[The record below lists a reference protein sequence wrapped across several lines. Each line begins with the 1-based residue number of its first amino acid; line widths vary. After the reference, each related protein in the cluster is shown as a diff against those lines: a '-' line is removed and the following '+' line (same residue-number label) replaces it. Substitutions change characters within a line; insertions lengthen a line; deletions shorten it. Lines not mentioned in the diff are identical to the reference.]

1 MLGQVQFEEIHTES
15 ECSQSDEDEES
26 YNTSI
31 LDVFKEIEI
40 RGDGHCLFRAL
51 SLGAFG
57 YQEYHLTVREMAWDY
72 IDTNRNRFK
81 KIIDQEM
88 DSYIVNMRKSRT
100 WGGHIE
106 IIGFA
111 ELFETNI
118 FIYDLVIDLE
128 PRHKMEY
135 SNSFNTVRLMYRN
148 NDHYNLLTK
157 KNTELK
163 DIGVPKMTKLM
174 IKLMAKNKKA
184 WTITEN
190 HKDNDFVNEEEIVPE
205 EKKTRL

>member
-1 MLGQVQFEEIHTES
+1 MLGQVEFEEIHTES
-15 ECSQSDEDEES
+15 ECSQSDKDGES

-40 RGDGHCLFRAL
+40 RGGGNWLFRAL
-51 SLGAFG
+51 SLGAFVD
-57 YQEYHLTVREMAWDY
+57 QEYQLTVREMVWDY

-81 KIIDQEM
+81 EFIDQEI
-88 DSYIVNMRKSRT
+88 DCYIVNIRKSRT

-118 FIYDLVIDLE
+118 FIYDLVTDLE
-128 PRHKMEY
+128 PRYKMEY

-157 KNTELK
+157 KKKELK
-163 DIGVPKMTKLM
+163 DIGVPKMT
-174 IKLMAKNKKA
+174 KLMAKNKKA

-190 HKDNDFVNEEEIVPE
+190 PKDNDFVNEEEIVTA
-205 EKKTRL
+205 KKKRL

>member
-1 MLGQVQFEEIHTES
+1 MQGQVESEEIHTES

-40 RGDGHCLFRAL
+40 RGDDNWLFRAL

-57 YQEYHLTVREMAWDY
+57 DQEYHLIVREMVWDY

-81 KIIDQEM
+81 EFIDQEM
-88 DSYIVNMRKSRT
+88 DSDIVNMRKSRT

-106 IIGFA
+106 IIGFV

-118 FIYDLVIDLE
+118 FIYDIVTDLE

-135 SNSFNTVRLMYRN
+135 SNSFNTVRLMYRI
-148 NDHYNLLTK
+148 NDHYN
-157 KNTELK
+157 
-163 DIGVPKMTKLM
+163 M
-174 IKLMAKNKKA
+174 
-184 WTITEN
+184 
-190 HKDNDFVNEEEIVPE
+190 
-205 EKKTRL
+205 

>member
-1 MLGQVQFEEIHTES
+1 M
-15 ECSQSDEDEES
+15 
-26 YNTSI
+26 
-31 LDVFKEIEI
+31 
-40 RGDGHCLFRAL
+40 FRAL
-51 SLGAFG
+51 SLWPFG
-57 YQEYHLTVREMAWDY
+57 DQEYHLTVREMVWDY

-81 KIIDQEM
+81 EFIDQEM
-88 DSYIVNMRKSRT
+88 DSDIVNMRKSRT
-100 WGGHIE
+100 WGEHIE
-106 IIGFA
+106 IIGYA

-118 FIYDLVIDLE
+118 FIYDLVTDLE
-128 PRHKMEY
+128 PRHKMKY

-174 IKLMAKNKKA
+174 IKLMVKNKKV

-190 HKDNDFVNEEEIVPE
+190 PKDNDFVNEEEMVTS
-205 EKKTRL
+205 KKIRGYNGVLTKWW

>member
-1 MLGQVQFEEIHTES
+1 MTKENKKRREKGRVSETTNNEKLGKVEFEEIYTES
-15 ECSQSDEDEES
+15 EFSQSDEDEES
-26 YNTSI
+26 YITSI

-40 RGDGHCLFRAL
+40 RGDGNWLFRAL

-57 YQEYHLTVREMAWDY
+57 DQEYHLTVREMEWDY

-81 KIIDQEM
+81 EFIDQEM
-88 DSYIVNMRKSRT
+88 DSDIVNMRKSRT

-118 FIYDLVIDLE
+118 FIYDLVTDLE
-128 PRHKMEY
+128 PRHKIEY
-135 SNSFNTVRLMYRN
+135 FNSFNTVRLMYRN

-163 DIGVPKMTKLM
+163 DIGVPKITKLM

-184 WTITEN
+184 
-190 HKDNDFVNEEEIVPE
+190 
-205 EKKTRL
+205 